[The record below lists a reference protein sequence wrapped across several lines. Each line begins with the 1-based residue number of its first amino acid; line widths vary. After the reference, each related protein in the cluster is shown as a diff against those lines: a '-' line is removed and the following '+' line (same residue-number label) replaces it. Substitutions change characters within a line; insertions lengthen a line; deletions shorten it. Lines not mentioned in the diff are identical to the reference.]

1 MSYAEVENL
10 AKGLP
15 HEQKMRLVQVLL
27 TDTVWENQRRF
38 LEQQKLP
45 AFAEMPSPWDE
56 LEAAATMERLIKEG
70 KL

>member
-1 MSYAEVENL
+1 MSYVEVENL

-15 HEQKMRLVQVLL
+15 HEQRMRLVPVLL
-27 TDTVWENQRRF
+27 TETVWENQRVF

-45 AFAEMPSPWDE
+45 AVAEMPSPWDE
-56 LEAAATMERLIKEG
+56 LEAAATKERLVAEG